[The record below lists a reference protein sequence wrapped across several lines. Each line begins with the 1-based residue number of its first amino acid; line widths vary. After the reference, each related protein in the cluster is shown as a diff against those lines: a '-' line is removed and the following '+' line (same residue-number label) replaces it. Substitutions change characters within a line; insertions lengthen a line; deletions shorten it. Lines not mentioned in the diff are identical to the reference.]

1 MQNILVPV
9 DFSKDSMNALNHG
22 IYLANTFNQSLRII
36 HVRKDKNYDL
46 PFVLK
51 DKDKDKEYA
60 KTTEEFCEEIVNKY
74 KAKYQGGGDFD
85 FVIRTGRIY
94 KGITEQ
100 AEKDESLM
108 IVMGT
113 HGISGFEEFWL
124 GSNAYRVVCK
134 APCPVMTIRH
144 GFRKKKIKKIILPID
159 ARQDTRVKVP
169 FTCELAQALKAEVH
183 VIDVRETN
191 ARDVIARLNR
201 YADQSAEYLEKRGV
215 KTIEDLESLSPS
227 DTIVI
232 RAHGISP
239 HLYKEISK
247 RCINIIDATCPRVTR
262 IQRII
267 QDHIKKGFTVLIIGD
282 KSHAEVVGLLGY
294 TEDSKGYVIEKT
306 KDIESVSNESKV
318 CVVGQTTQTKE
329 EFDMLSK
336 EIQKR
341 FLTLIVR

>member
-9 DFSKDSMNALNHG
+9 DFSKDSMNALDHG
-22 IYLANTFNQSLRII
+22 IYLANIFNQSLRII

-100 AEKDESLM
+100 AEKDGSLM

-201 YADQSAEYLEKRGV
+201 YANQSAEYLEKRGV
-215 KTIEDLESLSPS
+215 KTVRDSFKGSNVADL
-227 DTIVI
+227 TIAYAVHVG
-232 RAHGISP
+232 AELISM
-239 HLYKEISK
+239 
-247 RCINIIDATCPRVTR
+247 
-262 IQRII
+262 
-267 QDHIKKGFTVLIIGD
+267 
-282 KSHAEVVGLLGY
+282 
-294 TEDSKGYVIEKT
+294 
-306 KDIESVSNESKV
+306 VSNHR
-318 CVVGQTTQTKE
+318 GNP
-329 EFDMLSK
+329 MRMYLSSEAQEMVNHSPIPVLSVHPSYAK
-336 EIQKR
+336 
-341 FLTLIVR
+341 F

>member
-100 AEKDESLM
+100 AEKDGSLM

-201 YADQSAEYLEKRGV
+201 YANQSAEYLEKRGV
-215 KTIEDLESLSPS
+215 KTVRDSFKGSNVADL
-227 DTIVI
+227 TIAYAVHVG
-232 RAHGISP
+232 AELISM
-239 HLYKEISK
+239 
-247 RCINIIDATCPRVTR
+247 
-262 IQRII
+262 
-267 QDHIKKGFTVLIIGD
+267 
-282 KSHAEVVGLLGY
+282 
-294 TEDSKGYVIEKT
+294 
-306 KDIESVSNESKV
+306 VSNHR
-318 CVVGQTTQTKE
+318 GNP
-329 EFDMLSK
+329 MRMYLSSEAQEMVNHSPIPVLSVHPSYAK
-336 EIQKR
+336 
-341 FLTLIVR
+341 F

>member
-22 IYLANTFNQSLRII
+22 IYLANIFNQSLRII

-100 AEKDESLM
+100 AEKDGSLM

-201 YADQSAEYLEKRGV
+201 YANQSAEYLEKRGV
-215 KTIEDLESLSPS
+215 KTVRDSFKGSNVADL
-227 DTIVI
+227 TIAYAVHVG
-232 RAHGISP
+232 AELISM
-239 HLYKEISK
+239 
-247 RCINIIDATCPRVTR
+247 
-262 IQRII
+262 
-267 QDHIKKGFTVLIIGD
+267 
-282 KSHAEVVGLLGY
+282 
-294 TEDSKGYVIEKT
+294 
-306 KDIESVSNESKV
+306 VSNHR
-318 CVVGQTTQTKE
+318 GNP
-329 EFDMLSK
+329 MRMYLSSEAQEMVNHSPIPVLSVHPSYAK
-336 EIQKR
+336 
-341 FLTLIVR
+341 F